1 MVAVSGVGVY
11 GWPLTSAG
19 HTMTVI
25 FESIL
30 PVFLLVFLGV
40 CLKRFRRIDLN
51 LWEGLE
57 QLGYFVLFP
66 ALLFSTLAT
75 ADFSGLRT
83 DSTALATIGSI
94 SLMCACLL
102 TLWPLLRERGVSAA
116 SFTSVFQTATRL
128 NGFMALA
135 IAQKLYGPIG
145 LTLTALVMTLV
156 IIPINFYN
164 IGVLVWFNG
173 GPRGLRFF
181 TIRIITN
188 PLIMASFAGIL
199 LNMLGIRVY
208 APVMTTIDMLGHASL
223 SLGLVMVGAGLKVSD
238 ALKPRPVAVLAVFL
252 KLIVMPIFM
261 VSASYLLGMRGPGL
275 SVIALGAAVP
285 TAMNG
290 YLLAKQMG
298 GDAPLYAAVATI
310 QTVVSFFTIPLVL
323 VIADYVAGG

>member
-1 MVAVSGVGVY
+1 
-11 GWPLTSAG
+11 
-19 HTMTVI
+19 MTVI

-30 PVFLLVFLGV
+30 PIFLLVFLGV
-40 CLKRFRRIDLN
+40 CLKRYRRIDLS

-75 ADFSGLRT
+75 ADFSGMRT
-83 DSTALATIGSI
+83 DSTAVATIGSI
-94 SLMCACLL
+94 TLMSACLL
-102 TLWPLLRERGVSAA
+102 GLWPIMRQRGVSAA
-116 SFTSVFQTATRL
+116 TFTSVFQTATRW

-145 LTLTALVMTLV
+145 LTLTALVMTLI
-156 IIPINFYN
+156 IIPINLYN
-164 IGVLVWFNG
+164 VGVLVWFNG

-181 TIRIITN
+181 TIKIITN
-188 PLIMASFAGIL
+188 PLIVASVAGIV
-199 LNMLGIRVY
+199 LNLFGGAVY
-208 APVMTTIDMLGHASL
+208 APVMTAIEMLAAASL

-238 ALKPRPVAVLAVFL
+238 ALKPRPVAVIAVFL
-252 KLIVMPIFM
+252 KLIAMPIFM
-261 VSASYLLGMRGPGL
+261 VSASYLLGMRGPSL
-275 SVIALGAAVP
+275 SVIALGASVP